1 MSRIIHKKSLR
12 SPEVEIPPILL
23 ASREEGCLVV
33 HEKGALQ
40 FTGWEDWSLH
50 CVWAQTRGAYP
61 EHCNHTQIAFRL
73 QISISKLSKMV
84 WRLITN
90 ASKLFYFDPHRNA
103 QWGGRQNV
111 RLVCINARFLFYYII
126 ETCIREHAFLSKG
139 MDNVHERHVH
149 VVQNWITKF
158 ISDVKLVVLFIHEY
172 IPSIFWW
179 VVAIWILSTYFDVS
193 KKRCLLDN
201 NTVITCSA
209 FLLCIFGSQSYKS
222 VSRYQTPLATFIFI
236 GIMRPTLLS
245 ALKRLVVFLVS
256 PY

>member
-40 FTGWEDWSLH
+40 FTGREHSSLH
-50 CVWAQTRGAYP
+50 FVWAQTRGAYP

-103 QWGGRQNV
+103 QWGGRRKV
-111 RLVCINARFLFYYII
+111 RRVIARFFLLHYRNMYSW
-126 ETCIREHAFLSKG
+126 TCFCIQGYGQPIWNTSCSSK
-139 MDNVHERHVH
+139 
-149 VVQNWITKF
+149 
-158 ISDVKLVVLFIHEY
+158 
-172 IPSIFWW
+172 
-179 VVAIWILSTYFDVS
+179 
-193 KKRCLLDN
+193 LDN
-201 NTVITCSA
+201 KVHLRRIKAS
-209 FLLCIFGSQSYKS
+209 G
-222 VSRYQTPLATFIFI
+222 PLHTWIYSFYILMSCCHLNIKYSFWCLRKMVYT
-236 GIMRPTLLS
+236 G
-245 ALKRLVVFLVS
+245 
-256 PY
+256 